1 MGRKW
6 TNEEVE
12 YLEKFYNRRGVG
24 YIAKKLNRTENSI
37 KRKAQRLGYNAY
49 VCEELYLSTIAKCFH
64 CDIAVIKRW
73 IDKFGL
79 PCRYIQRG
87 QIKCGLVDGKKFWK
101 WANNH
106 KDIIPWSKYVKYT
119 ILPEPDW
126 INVTL
131 KEYKTKYHRKRITQ
145 QEKSYVIHQRELGH
159 TFKEIAES
167 IGRTEDAV
175 KHIWRKRPIKKE
187 N

>member
-64 CDIAVIKRW
+64 CDM
-73 IDKFGL
+73 F
-79 PCRYIQRG
+79 
-87 QIKCGLVDGKKFWK
+87 F
-101 WANNH
+101 
-106 KDIIPWSKYVKYT
+106 
-119 ILPEPDW
+119 
-126 INVTL
+126 
-131 KEYKTKYHRKRITQ
+131 
-145 QEKSYVIHQRELGH
+145 
-159 TFKEIAES
+159 
-167 IGRTEDAV
+167 
-175 KHIWRKRPIKKE
+175 
-187 N
+187 